1 MAPRTNLPQVYAR
14 LLTPAANPSKVVAA
28 ELELARAAQEDGQ
41 WSAFRDFSAG
51 DAVLFVPEPVAARD
65 WLQGRADP
73 AAALQWQPHHIWSS
87 CDGSLAVT
95 RGAWQHPDGAQGEF
109 LDEVPAEGGA
119 LRGSS

>member
-1 MAPRTNLPQVYAR
+1 MRLAIALLALALAACTAGPGSRDRYAR

-73 AAALQWQPHHIWSS
+73 AAALRWQPPPTSM
-87 CDGSLAVT
+87 V
-95 RGAWQHPDGAQGEF
+95 AWWP
-109 LDEVPAEGGA
+109 
-119 LRGSS
+119 

>member
-1 MAPRTNLPQVYAR
+1 AIALLALALAACTAGPGSRDRYAR

-109 LDEVPAEGGA
+109 TT
-119 LRGSS
+119 